1 MAKASA
7 KQLAAQKKF
16 KAHIET
22 AKKDFKSGKSKTW
35 AAAVKK
41 AFKK

>member
-1 MAKASA
+1 MAKATA
-7 KQLAAQKKF
+7 AQLSAQKKF
-16 KAHIET
+16 KAAIEA
-22 AKKDFKSGKSKTW
+22 AKKDFKAGKSRTW